1 MLQGLRT
8 YSLHPDHEK
17 WRQEEHSL
25 LDHEMYEMWSNL
37 SGLQGRRRMEMVRT
51 QLAVTTIRRGFLRFT
66 RSTQIW
72 RCRTS
77 PRAAQENLLKSPSNS
92 NDMPAD
98 AVFGHGAE
106 VNRPCLKRGRSSDSV
121 NDSLPQTPHRLNT
134 ARGLFALGTPR
145 LHQRTTAN
153 SLHGNPRR
161 INEGVAEGCE
171 IHTGETDGI
180 FGRDLGRVARGKFKE
195 LVHVTSVPT
204 NECVYSSRRRARAG
218 HQTGVTSGKQG
229 RRGLGCRTSS
239 LTRSDRES
247 ALNSITSSS
256 I

>member
-37 SGLQGRRRMEMVRT
+37 SGLQGRRRMEMVSEHSS
-51 QLAVTTIRRGFLRFT
+51 QSLPSDAGSYDSLGQPRFGGVGQGAPLDENG
-66 RSTQIW
+66 RYIYSQVGMPIFASPSSP
-72 RCRTS
+72 S

-145 LHQRTTAN
+145 LVRTMPSE
-153 SLHGNPRR
+153 SLPSPRAPKR
-161 INEGVAEGCE
+161 RRLHASASISARLQ
-171 IHTGETDGI
+171 TLRMET
-180 FGRDLGRVARGKFKE
+180 LEESMKE
-195 LVHVTSVPT
+195 LQKDVRSILVKQTEFLAEILDVLR
-204 NECVYSSRRRARAG
+204 EGSS
-218 HQTGVTSGKQG
+218 K
-229 RRGLGCRTSS
+229 
-239 LTRSDRES
+239 
-247 ALNSITSSS
+247 N
-256 I
+256 